1 MKSFLFRIFLASAA
15 LLVIACTTSGQHA
28 GRPAAADASH
38 VREAT
43 PSNVQGTR
51 QRFLDMFARSYFA
64 GRTGQLLV
72 VPREGDFIT
81 RHDPDV
87 SFMHGSASAF
97 YVALTLMVLGP
108 P

>member
-1 MKSFLFRIFLASAA
+1 MKSFLFRIFLAGAA

-72 VPREGDFIT
+72 VRREGDLIK
-81 RHDPDV
+81 RQDHDV
-87 SFMHGSASAF
+87 
-97 YVALTLMVLGP
+97 
-108 P
+108 